1 MTEHVSICEVGPRDG
16 LQIAKTR
23 MGTDAKV
30 GWIRA
35 IAAAGVKEIEVG
47 SFVPP
52 RVIPQLSDTP
62 EVVEQCLRIPGLIVQ
77 ALAPNLRGV
86 QNAYHAGVH
95 KISIPVS
102 VSEGHSMA
110 NLNRMPAQSITMMQE
125 IMDWLKAQPRH
136 VPVVAGCSTAFGC
149 SIDGVVPTANT
160 VALAKGLADAGVDQI
175 MLADTVG
182 YAHPAQIR
190 EVVRAT
196 HEAIGDTLYGLHLHD
211 TCGLGIANALAGL
224 EEGIRAFDA
233 CLAGLGGCPY
243 APGASGNVVTEDL
256 VFMLE
261 SMGFATGID
270 LAKLIGARRLL
281 HEACRPSLCMGRCR
295 RRGYRALSGRRPDIH
310 RSRVRT
316 TGSGRP
322 GGGEPGA
329 GMQWVP
335 AMRQT

>member
-1 MTEHVSICEVGPRDG
+1 MSTFVSICEVGPRDG

-23 MGTDAKV
+23 MTTEAKV
-30 GWIRA
+30 RWIQS
-35 IAAAGVKEIEVG
+35 IAAAGVKEVEVG

-62 EVVEQCLRIPGLIVQ
+62 EVVEKVLATIPGLTVQ

-102 VSEGHSMA
+102 VSDGHSMA
-110 NLNRMPAQSITMMQE
+110 NLNRTPAQSIEMMRE
-125 IMDWLKAQPRH
+125 IMAWLGAQPRK

-149 SIDGVVPTANT
+149 SIDGVVPTAKA

-182 YAHPAQIR
+182 YAHPAQIK

-196 HEAIGDTLYGLHLHD
+196 RDAIGDKLYGLHLHD

-224 EEGIRAFDA
+224 EEGIRAFDS

-270 LAKLIGARRLL
+270 LPKLIDARRLL
-281 HEACRPSLCMGRCR
+281 HEGLPAEPMHGQVPKAGIPRTF
-295 RRGYRALSGRRPDIH
+295 RA
-310 RSRVRT
+310 
-316 TGSGRP
+316 
-322 GGGEPGA
+322 A
-329 GMQWVP
+329 
-335 AMRQT
+335 A

>member
-1 MTEHVSICEVGPRDG
+1 MSAFVSICEVGPRDG

-23 MGTDAKV
+23 MTTAAKV
-30 GWIRA
+30 RWIQS

-52 RVIPQLSDTP
+52 RVIPQLADTP
-62 EVVEQCLRIPGLIVQ
+62 EVVAQVLASVPGLVVQ

-102 VSEGHSMA
+102 VSDGHSMA
-110 NLNRMPAQSITMMQE
+110 NLNRTPAQSIEMMRE
-125 IMDWLKAQPRH
+125 IMAWLGAQPRK

-149 SIDGVVPTANT
+149 SIDGVVPTAKT
-160 VALAKGLADAGVDQI
+160 VALAKGLADAGADEI

-182 YAHPAQIR
+182 YAHPAQIK

-196 HEAIGDTLYGLHLHD
+196 RDAIGDRLYGLHLHD

-270 LAKLIGARRLL
+270 LPKLIDARRLL
-281 HEACRPSLCMGRCR
+281 HEGLPAEPMHGQMAKAGIPRTF
-295 RRGYRALSGRRPDIH
+295 RA
-310 RSRVRT
+310 
-316 TGSGRP
+316 
-322 GGGEPGA
+322 A
-329 GMQWVP
+329 
-335 AMRQT
+335 A